1 MIRKIINIDLEK
13 CNGCGLCIPN
23 CPEGALQIIDNK
35 ARLISDLFC
44 DGLGA
49 CLGHCP
55 EGAIEVIE
63 REAEPYDEYKVM
75 DIIAAQG
82 RNTILAHLE
91 HLRDHQ
97 EYEFLKLAVKYI
109 KDHNI
114 DMSPEEEQQPQQTY
128 PEITFPSLG
137 EAMKHS
143 GHGSSCGCSG
153 GKTIDFKI
161 DMQQVEESVHKAV
174 PVISAEEMTA
184 DTPSELR
191 QWPVQMH
198 LLNPMASYFQNADV
212 VFAADCVAFSMGN
225 FHQKFLK
232 NRALAIACPKLDS
245 NKDVYIEK
253 LTTMFGNSNIK
264 SLIVPVMEVPCCSG
278 MIQMAKIAREK
289 AGSDLPIQKIVIG
302 IQGDILSEET
312 V

>member
-1 MIRKIINIDLEK
+1 MIRKIINIDLDK

-49 CLGHCP
+49 CMGHCP
-55 EGAIEVIE
+55 EGAIEIIE

-75 DIIAAQG
+75 DIITAQG

-97 EYEFLKLAVKYI
+97 EYEYLKEAVKYI
-109 KDHNI
+109 KDHEI
-114 DMSPEEEQQPQQTY
+114 DMSPEEEPAPQQTY
-128 PEITFPSLG
+128 PDITFPSLN
-137 EAMKHS
+137 EALKHS

-161 DMQQVEESVHKAV
+161 DMKQVEEAASNII
-174 PVISAEEMTA
+174 PLITEEEIGVDM
-184 DTPSELR
+184 PSELR

-198 LLNPMASYFQNADV
+198 LINPMASYFQNADV
-212 VFAADCVAFSMGN
+212 VLAADCVAFSMGN

-245 NKDVYIEK
+245 NKDVYIDK
-253 LTTMFGNSNIK
+253 LTTMIGTAKIK
-264 SLIVPVMEVPCCSG
+264 SLIVPIMEVPCCGG

-289 AGSDLPIQKIVIG
+289 AGSDLSIKKIVVG
-302 IQGDILSEET
+302 IKGEILTEEF

>member
-1 MIRKIINIDLEK
+1 MIRKIINIDLDK

-49 CLGHCP
+49 CMGHCP
-55 EGAIEVIE
+55 EGAIEIIE

-97 EYEFLKLAVKYI
+97 EYEYLKEAVKYI
-109 KDHNI
+109 KDHEI
-114 DMSPEEEQQPQQTY
+114 DMSPEEEPAPQQTY
-128 PEITFPSLG
+128 PDITFPSLN
-137 EAMKHS
+137 EALKHS
-143 GHGSSCGCSG
+143 GHGSFCGCSG

-161 DMQQVEESVHKAV
+161 DMKQVEEAASSVT
-174 PVISAEEMTA
+174 PLILTEEIEVE
-184 DTPSELR
+184 TPSELR

-198 LLNPMASYFQNADV
+198 LINPMASYFQAADV
-212 VFAADCVAFSMGN
+212 VLAADCVAFSMGN
-225 FHQKFLK
+225 FHKKFLK

-245 NKDVYIEK
+245 NKDVYIDK
-253 LTTMFGNSNIK
+253 LTMMIGTAKIK
-264 SLIVPVMEVPCCSG
+264 SLIVPIMEVPCCGG

-289 AGSDLPIQKIVIG
+289 AGSDLTIKKIVVG
-302 IQGDILSEET
+302 IKGDILSEEF